1 MKCTVN
7 PVPDFDSNEI
17 KNVRNSLNMTQNTF
31 AAVMGVS
38 VKTVEAWE
46 KGTNKPIGTARRM
59 LSLLQQDDT
68 LPLRFNII
76 SQST

>member
-1 MKCTVN
+1 
-7 PVPDFDSNEI
+7 
-17 KNVRNSLNMTQNTF
+17 
-31 AAVMGVS
+31 MGVS

-76 SQST
+76 TQST